1 MATGRVM
8 ALDVGK
14 VRIGVALS
22 DPLGYTA
29 QPLMTLWRKSQGEDF
44 RNLMRLIRKHEV
56 VEILVGNP
64 LHMSGDV
71 SPWAAKVQK
80 FAEELR
86 ERSGLPVHL
95 WDERLSSVAA
105 HEILDE
111 AGHDKRDRKHVIDQV
126 AAVVIL
132 RGWMEFQEQAAALK
146 QRNLHKQ
153 NCANEEDSP
162 A

>member
-14 VRIGVALS
+14 VRVGVALS

-29 QPLMTLWRKSQGEDF
+29 QPLLTLWRKSWGEDM
-44 RNLMRLIRKHEV
+44 RSLLRLIRKHEV
-56 VEILVGNP
+56 VEIIVGNP

-71 SPWAAKVQK
+71 SPWAAKVQE

-86 ERSGLPVHL
+86 KRSTLPVTL

-105 HEILDE
+105 HEILNE
-111 AGHDKRDRKHVIDQV
+111 AGHNSRNRKYVIDQV

-132 RGWMEFQEQAAALK
+132 RGWMEAKEQAAARAALK
-146 QRNLHKQ
+146 QSDRS
-153 NCANEEDSP
+153 EEER
-162 A
+162 